1 MPGILR
7 LEGIELSVT
16 LGILPEE
23 ALAPRLVKLDIEC
36 EGDWSP
42 GAPPLVDYREISD
55 AVSGLS
61 GFEYGLLEDLVSDVA
76 HTLGR
81 LRPGLRWRVTAVKPC
96 PALSLRVDRAV
107 FTWGGG

>member
-23 ALAPRLVKLDIEC
+23 TLAPRLVKLDIEC
-36 EGDWSP
+36 GGDWSP
-42 GAPPLVDYREISD
+42 GSPPLIDYREISD

-76 HTLGR
+76 HTLDR
-81 LRPGLRWRVTAVKPC
+81 LRPGLGWRVTAVKPC